1 MQRGRE
7 EVRVYVRLP
16 ADERNSI
23 TDVEG
28 YLLRTPSGAEVPV
41 TECSLAE
48 PRRITA
54 GRSTERMVSA
64 SSQSRRTWTPR

>member
-16 ADERNSI
+16 ADERDSI

-28 YLLRTPSGAEVPV
+28 YLLSTVSGAEVPV
-41 TECSLAE
+41 ISVDFT
-48 PRRITA
+48 
-54 GRSTERMVSA
+54 
-64 SSQSRRTWTPR
+64 